1 MLSERGFFYY
11 LCAVSVAFWFTLGGL
26 LLVFFTLAAY
36 ATLAERKISAWLQD
50 RVGPNRVGP
59 WGLLQPLADVLKLIF
74 KESFQPSASY
84 RFLQIVAP
92 VLMVTLAVGA
102 LAILPLS
109 PYLQVFN
116 GSIGILY
123 LLGVLSLAVY
133 GLSLAGWATGSKYSL
148 LGGLRSGAQ
157 VISYELSLGAALLS
171 VLLLTA
177 YLMPGENPLL
187 PRTIVEAQRQ
197 GWFFLLNPLGFV
209 IYVIAA
215 FAEANRA
222 PFDLVEAEQ
231 ELVGGYHTEYSAIRF
246 GAFFVAEYMNMITAS
261 ALISTF
267 FFGGYLSPFD
277 GILEVQ
283 NWQPLWQNVWG
294 VSWLFVKTIFWVFVF
309 IWVRWTLPRFRYDH
323 LMRIGWKVLL
333 PLGVANLIVL
343 AGLLLLI

>member
-1 MLSERGFFYY
+1 M
-11 LCAVSVAFWFTLGGL
+11 
-26 LLVFFTLAAY
+26 FFTMAAY
-36 ATLAERKISAWLQD
+36 ATLAERKISAWIQD

-59 WGLLQPLADVLKLIF
+59 WGLLQPLADVIKLVF
-74 KESFQPSASY
+74 KETFQPSRGY
-84 RFLQIVAP
+84 TFLQILSP
-92 VLMVTLAVGA
+92 VLMVTLAMGA
-102 LAILPLS
+102 LAMLPLS
-109 PYLQVFN
+109 PHLILFR

-123 LLGVLSLAVY
+123 LLGVLSLSVY

-157 VISYELSLGAALLS
+157 VVSYELSLGAALLS

-177 YLMPGENPLL
+177 VRLPDANPLL
-187 PRTIVEAQRQ
+187 PQSIVEAQRT
-197 GWFFLLNPLGFV
+197 GWYFLFNPIGFIV
-209 IYVIAA
+209 YVISA

-267 FFGGYLSPFD
+267 FFGGYLSPID
-277 GILEVQ
+277 GLLGVQ
-283 NWQPLWQNVWG
+283 KWQPVWQNIWG
-294 VSWLFVKTIFWVFVF
+294 VSWLMVKTLFWLFVF
-309 IWVRWTLPRFRYDH
+309 IWVRWTLPRFRYDQ

-343 AGLLLLI
+343 AGLLLVS